1 MTTLRVKRS
10 AFAVAIAL
18 TLIAAGSPDRAAI
31 DECLARVREIHGSA
45 GPWAVAGYR
54 IGERSLREFGI
65 KRHDFSISIV
75 HRCPAKVRYSCM
87 ADGLQAATGAS
98 AGKLNLKVEEAP
110 VEALQTVVVD
120 KKSGRTL
127 AFTLRPKLVESIR
140 DISYERLEAE
150 GERVARLADDEIFSI
165 VDKPGK
171 ESGK

>member
-1 MTTLRVKRS
+1 
-10 AFAVAIAL
+10 
-18 TLIAAGSPDRAAI
+18 
-31 DECLARVREIHGSA
+31 
-45 GPWAVAGYR
+45 
-54 IGERSLREFGI
+54 
-65 KRHDFSISIV
+65 
-75 HRCPAKVRYSCM
+75 M